1 MAQFPAGDCLRDIQD
16 GRVYQK
22 FIQHDPCTRGK
33 KVLSIIVS
41 SELLIKS
48 KKFSISGH
56 LFVFLWSCVPKKDTN
71 LKTSYLLDC
80 GLGSPNHMC
89 HYFLNILPVN
99 YSIWQMVVI
108 LTMKHVNLCH
118 QCAKSNLLYH
128 TCLPKP
134 CF

>member
-1 MAQFPAGDCLRDIQD
+1 MTQFPAGDCIRDIQD

-89 HYFLNILPVN
+89 HYF
-99 YSIWQMVVI
+99 
-108 LTMKHVNLCH
+108 
-118 QCAKSNLLYH
+118 
-128 TCLPKP
+128 
-134 CF
+134 